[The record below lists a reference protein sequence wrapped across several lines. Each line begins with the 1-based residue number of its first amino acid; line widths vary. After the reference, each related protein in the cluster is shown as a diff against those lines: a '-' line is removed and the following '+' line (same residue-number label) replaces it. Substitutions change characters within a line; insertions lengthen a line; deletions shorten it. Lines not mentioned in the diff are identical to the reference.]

1 MELKLRTRHLIFVYG
16 TLKRGFT
23 NWHRYLGVAESHGA
37 AHYVG
42 AAQTVDAFPMV
53 VRPPEMAPTTCA
65 PVMMDLAG
73 TGSRVM
79 GEVYRV
85 DDRTLEAL
93 DLLEGIKSGAYYK
106 RTVAA
111 LMLEEEDGLQ
121 PADGP
126 PEKRRRTEP
135 VDWLVGQTLSCTAY
149 FFPASEQL
157 LALELRAY
165 YTADLHAMYAPK
177 PINEQILA
185 LCKPAAPVDADA
197 THGLSTRHPKP
208 MATLLLRLLPGDD
221 LLGGLRAFAA
231 AHGLEAAVVL
241 SCVGSTATTTVRPAG
256 VKTPKVLPGDKFEI
270 VSLTGTLSAS
280 GHHLHLSVS
289 DADCAVSGGHL
300 LEGCVVRTTAEI
312 ALGVVEGVA
321 FSRPHDPRT
330 GYDELS
336 INEV

>member
-1 MELKLRTRHLIFVYG
+1 MELKTRHLIFVYG

-37 AHYVG
+37 AHFVG

-53 VRPPEMAPTTCA
+53 VRPPQMAPTTCA

-73 TGSRVM
+73 TGSRVL
-79 GEVYRV
+79 GEMYRV

-93 DLLEGIKSGAYYK
+93 DILEGVKSGAYYK

-111 LMLEEEDGLQ
+111 LVLEEERREAE
-121 PADGP
+121 PP

-135 VDWLVGQTLSCTAY
+135 ADWLVGQTLSCTAY

-157 LALELRAY
+157 LALELRAC
-165 YTADLHAMYAPK
+165 YTADLHALYTPK
-177 PINEQILA
+177 AINEQILA
-185 LCKPAAPVDADA
+185 LCKPASRANADA
-197 THGLSTRHPKP
+197 THGLATRQPKP

-231 AHGLEAAVVL
+231 AHGVEAAVVL
-241 SCVGSTATTTVRPAG
+241 SCVGSTATTTLRPAG
-256 VKTPKVLPGDKFEI
+256 VKAPKVLPGDKFEI
-270 VSLTGTLSAS
+270 VSLTGTVSAS
-280 GHHLHLSVS
+280 AHHLHLSVA
-289 DADCAVSGGHL
+289 DADCVVRGGHL

-312 ALGVVEGVA
+312 ALGVVEGVS

-336 INEV
+336 IDEV